1 MPAEFDDVMTRFSS
15 ALNDSSTPLRNAVLA
30 MSSLAYVAALPRDD
44 EEALRHA
51 RERFMVADQ
60 KLMTSTTNFTAKKL
74 QKLHR
79 KSVKTMLRLITS
91 SPYGEELIRVTPLAG
106 STAPLIRKTVCSWLT
121 LFEPAVLEANS
132 TSAVD
137 AVNVSNVK
145 VALQALD
152 AGELHPIFTPEK
164 GKKGSR
170 KRRLSIAREQYKAV
184 YLRSQIIDEGVCTNR
199 GVNKFIKL
207 ESRGNYTYD
216 RMRNWH
222 KLFDEK
228 LKKKQK
234 RLCEKEIAARVPA
247 LGERTPALLGE
258 LRDALTR
265 LQEYSLK

>member
-1 MPAEFDDVMTRFSS
+1 MLVAYLAGPAVF
-15 ALNDSSTPLRNAVLA
+15 
-30 MSSLAYVAALPRDD
+30 
-44 EEALRHA
+44 EANR
-51 RERFMVADQ
+51 
-60 KLMTSTTNFTAKKL
+60 TST
-74 QKLHR
+74 
-79 KSVKTMLRLITS
+79 
-91 SPYGEELIRVTPLAG
+91 
-106 STAPLIRKTVCSWLT
+106 
-121 LFEPAVLEANS
+121 
-132 TSAVD
+132 VD

-152 AGELHPIFTPEK
+152 AGELHPFFTPEK

-184 YLRSQIIDEGVCTNR
+184 YLRTQIIDEGVCTNR

-207 ESRGNYTYD
+207 ESRGVYDFD
-216 RMRNWH
+216 RMRNWS

-228 LKKKQK
+228 LKKKQR

-247 LGERTPALLGE
+247 LGDRTPALLNE